1 MIGQTISHYR
11 ILEKLGGGGMG
22 VVYKA
27 EDTRLKRTVAL
38 KFLPEELSRDHQ
50 ALERFQ
56 REAQAA
62 SALNHPNIC
71 TVHDIDEA
79 DGQPLIAM
87 EFLDGQTLKHRIEG
101 KPLKLSLLL
110 DLAIQIAD
118 ALDAAHSKG
127 IIHRDIK
134 PANIFVTERGQAK
147 ILDFGLAKLMTD
159 PRHAKAAV
167 GASQL
172 PTLTAEE
179 ALTSPGVAM
188 GTVAYMSPEQARGE
202 ELDTRTDLF
211 SFGAVL
217 YEMASGRHAFSGKT
231 TAVIHDAILN
241 REPTSLLQ
249 LNSELPL
256 KLEEI
261 VNKALEKDREVRCQ
275 HAAELRAD
283 LKRLKRDIESGRVA
297 KVAAPTPRAP
307 VRRRSFPFVALI
319 LFATASLALAGWLWL
334 SRSRPTA
341 PEAPLTPVPLTSY
354 PGSEMYPS
362 FSPDGS
368 QVAFSWN
375 GSKLDNFDIYV
386 KVIGTEPPLPLTTN
400 PAKDYNPAWS
410 PDGRWIA
417 FCRDLPGAKVAVILI
432 SPIGGPER
440 KLTETNSPDP
450 YGVLGSLVTWS
461 PDSRSLVII
470 DSDEGSGDSLFLY
483 SVETREKDR
492 LISTSGG
499 DWGPAF
505 SPDGHTLAFSRL
517 TGSSDLYLLDLSAD
531 FKPRGEPKR
540 LTSDIGTFGPVW
552 TPDGNEIVF
561 FALSGVDAGL
571 WRMPVSKPAK
581 PQKLPFASN
590 QALRPAVSRQGK
602 RLAYEVGRYDSNIW
616 RLDLPGPDRKPG
628 DPVQFIFSTLQEDR
642 PAFSPDGKRI
652 AFLSDQSGNSE
663 VWASDSD
670 GTKLVKLTSFGG
682 RGIIMPVQVPV
693 WSPDNQSIAFSV
705 NFAGNPDIYVIDAN
719 GGAPR
724 RLTTHPANDSWPCW
738 SRDGQWLY
746 FKSERKGIA
755 IWKMP
760 SRGGEAIQ
768 VTIGESDV
776 DIPRESPD
784 GKWLYYSRGWPG
796 PQSVWKMPVAGG
808 ESTRV
813 LEAIAPM
820 GKWTVGPDG
829 IYFLTVPDEKGHTD
843 LTVYEFATGK
853 TRKIRT
859 IEPRVGSLA
868 VSPDGRTIL
877 YGQLDEA
884 GSDLMLVE
892 NFR

>member
-1 MIGQTISHYR
+1 
-11 ILEKLGGGGMG
+11 
-22 VVYKA
+22 
-27 EDTRLKRTVAL
+27 
-38 KFLPEELSRDHQ
+38 
-50 ALERFQ
+50 
-56 REAQAA
+56 
-62 SALNHPNIC
+62 
-71 TVHDIDEA
+71 
-79 DGQPLIAM
+79 
-87 EFLDGQTLKHRIEG
+87 
-101 KPLKLSLLL
+101 
-110 DLAIQIAD
+110 
-118 ALDAAHSKG
+118 
-127 IIHRDIK
+127 
-134 PANIFVTERGQAK
+134 
-147 ILDFGLAKLMTD
+147 
-159 PRHAKAAV
+159 
-167 GASQL
+167 
-172 PTLTAEE
+172 
-179 ALTSPGVAM
+179 
-188 GTVAYMSPEQARGE
+188 
-202 ELDTRTDLF
+202 
-211 SFGAVL
+211 
-217 YEMASGRHAFSGKT
+217 
-231 TAVIHDAILN
+231 
-241 REPTSLLQ
+241 
-249 LNSELPL
+249 
-256 KLEEI
+256 
-261 VNKALEKDREVRCQ
+261 
-275 HAAELRAD
+275 
-283 LKRLKRDIESGRVA
+283 
-297 KVAAPTPRAP
+297 
-307 VRRRSFPFVALI
+307 
-319 LFATASLALAGWLWL
+319 
-334 SRSRPTA
+334 
-341 PEAPLTPVPLTSY
+341 
-354 PGSEMYPS
+354 MYPS

-375 GSKLDNFDIYV
+375 GSKQDNFDIYV

-432 SPIGGPER
+432 SPLGGTER
-440 KLTETNSPDP
+440 RLTETNSPDP

-483 SVETREKDR
+483 SVETREKHR
-492 LISTSGG
+492 LTSGG

-590 QALRPAVSRQGK
+590 YALRPAVSRQGK
-602 RLAYEVGRYDSNIW
+602 RLAYEVGRNDSNIW
-616 RLDLPGPDRKPG
+616 RLDLLGPDRKPG

-796 PQSVWKMPVAGG
+796 PPSVWKMPVAGG

-853 TRKIRT
+853 TSKIRT

-868 VSPDGRTIL
+868 VSPDGRTFL
-877 YGQLDEA
+877 YGQLDET